1 MAITYSDPD
10 VDTDQDIVQIA
21 ALTPTDNAV
30 IIGNGA
36 AWTVESGATLRTSL
50 GLAIG
55 TDVQAYN
62 ANLLSWAAVAPASYL
77 TTAAAAAAYQ
87 PLDSDLTTWAGV
99 TPGTGVATALAVAVG
114 SAGAF
119 VVNGGALGT
128 PSSGTLTSCTGLP
141 VSTGVSGLGT
151 GVATFLATPSSANLI
166 SAITDETGSG
176 SLVFA
181 TSPTLVTPALGVAT
195 ATSVNGLTITT
206 TTGTITITNG
216 KTLSVSN
223 TLTLTA
229 TDGSTLAIGAGGT
242 LASAAYVATGT
253 SGATIPLLNGTNT
266 WSGVQTIAA
275 AGTPLVVNSTNS
287 TALKLQFTDNG
298 SSRGYIAADST
309 YAHIITTSGGTTTTR
324 WTNSNGLMEHVFGMV
339 VGSPTGGN
347 KGDGTINAVA
357 VYDDNTLLTC
367 YVLDAALDGSIDMAK
382 WDEKVPNRDIPAKG
396 DEPAS
401 VEVRIH
407 EDARKFEARLGGK
420 YDPLDID
427 KYAAHWKEKRHLT
440 SMPNEE
446 KFDPEKGMPM
456 GSWVQRLI
464 ETVEIQAVH
473 IDNLNQRLKAAGL

>member
-10 VDTDQDIVQIA
+10 VDTDANTVQIA

-30 IIGNGA
+30 IIGNGS
-36 AWTVESGATLRTSL
+36 AWVAESGATLKTSL
-50 GLAIG
+50 GLTIG
-55 TDVQAYN
+55 TDVQAYS
-62 ANLLSWAAVAPASYL
+62 ANLTSWAAVTPASYL

-87 PLDSDLTTWAGV
+87 PLDSDLTSWAGV
-99 TPGTGVATALAVAVG
+99 TRA
-114 SAGAF
+114 
-119 VVNGGALGT
+119 
-128 PSSGTLTSCTGLP
+128 SGFD
-141 VSTGVSGLGT
+141 
-151 GVATFLATPSSANLI
+151 TFAATPTSANLR
-166 SAITDETGSG
+166 ALITDETGSG

-206 TTGTITITNG
+206 TTGTITITNA

-229 TDGSTLAIGAGGT
+229 TDGSTLAIGTGGT

-253 SGATIPLLNGTNT
+253 SGATIPLCNGAIT
-266 WSGVQTIAA
+266 WSGIHNHTATAA
-275 AGTPLVVNSTNS
+275 QSDAKIGVRNPGNCIEWGHSTTAYSSLLGAEAGT
-287 TALKLQFTDNG
+287 G
-298 SSRGYIAADST
+298 SPYIAFNAE
-309 YAHIITTSGGTTTTR
+309 GG
-324 WTNSNGLMEHVFGMV
+324 TNSNTYRTRGNKGFVLRSTNDGGATFNRVDTASADNQSLTNVATIYTTGGWAI
-339 VGSPTGGN
+339 GSPTGGD
-347 KGDGTINAVA
+347 KGAGTLNATA

-367 YVLDAALDGSIDMAK
+367 YVLDAALDGRIDMAK
-382 WDEKVPNRDIPAKG
+382 WDEKVPNREIPAEG
-396 DEPAS
+396 EQPAS

-440 SMPNEE
+440 SMPNEAT
-446 KFDPEKGMPM
+446 FDPEKGMAI